1 LKGSQT
7 DVCKKCVE
15 TADKLPMGQDTAKG
29 NCKAAAEKML
39 ALFEEAAQVEKAV
52 SKPAADSVTDVSSQT
67 ASQQSVAAVEKDGKE
82 AQASKQ
88 AAHVEK
94 RGRNPGSEDSLTDV
108 SFQIALQLQKS
119 TAVVTSHGGARAK
132 RKFQEHM
139 EATE

>member
-15 TADKLPMGQDTAKG
+15 TADHLPMDQVRAKG
-29 NCKAAAEKML
+29 RCKAAAEKTL
-39 ALFEEAAQVEKAV
+39 ALFEEAAQVEKVV

-88 AAHVEK
+88 GAQVEK
-94 RGRNPGSEDSLTDV
+94 RVGKPAADSVTDV
-108 SFQIALQLQKS
+108 SSQIALQLQKS